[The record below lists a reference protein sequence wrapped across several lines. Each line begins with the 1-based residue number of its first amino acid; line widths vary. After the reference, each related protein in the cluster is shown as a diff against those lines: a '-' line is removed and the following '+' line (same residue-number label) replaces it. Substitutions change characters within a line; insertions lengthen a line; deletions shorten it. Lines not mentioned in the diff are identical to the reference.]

1 MIFSEDVMNGNND
14 TEFLGGNS
22 EIERK
27 DKVKADIYDWIEVF
41 VSALAIVVIM
51 LSFVLRIATVKG
63 HSMERTLSDSQVVV
77 MSNMFY
83 TPAQSD
89 IIVIQQN
96 GGYFETP
103 IVKRVIATGGQTLS
117 IDFEKWEVKVDGNV
131 VDESSYVYFRN
142 TSMDVEEYY
151 SVYDAYLDTNG
162 VMTVPEGYL
171 FVMGDNRNESSDSRS
186 IYVGFVRESEVL
198 GKVIFRMFPI
208 NKIGAVKS
216 AGN

>member
-1 MIFSEDVMNGNND
+1 MNGNND

-27 DKVKADIYDWIEVF
+27 DKVKTDIYDWIEVF

-63 HSMERTLSDSQVVV
+63 HSMEKTLSDSQVVV

-83 TPAQSD
+83 TPSQGD
-89 IIVIQQN
+89 IVVIQQN

-131 VDESSYVYFRN
+131 IDESSYVYFRN

-151 SVYDAYLDTNG
+151 SVYDAYLDANG

-186 IYVGFVRESEVL
+186 VYVGFVRENEVL

>member
-1 MIFSEDVMNGNND
+1 MNGNND

-27 DKVKADIYDWIEVF
+27 DKVKTDIYDWIEVF

-63 HSMERTLSDSQVVV
+63 HSMEKTLSDSQVVV

-83 TPAQSD
+83 TPSQGD
-89 IIVIQQN
+89 IVVIQQN

-131 VDESSYVYFRN
+131 IDESSYVYFRN

-151 SVYDAYLDTNG
+151 SVYDAYLDANG

-186 IYVGFVRESEVL
+186 IYVGFVRENEVL

>member
-1 MIFSEDVMNGNND
+1 MNGNND

-83 TPAQSD
+83 TPAQGD

-131 VDESSYVYFRN
+131 IDESSYVYFRN

>member
-1 MIFSEDVMNGNND
+1 MNGNND

-27 DKVKADIYDWIEVF
+27 DKVKADIYDWVEVF

-83 TPAQSD
+83 TPAQGD

-117 IDFEKWEVKVDGNV
+117 IDFEKWEVKVDGKV
-131 VDESSYVYFRN
+131 IDESSYVYFRN

-151 SVYDAYLDTNG
+151 SVYDAYLDANG

-186 IYVGFVRESEVL
+186 IYVGFVRENEVL

>member
-1 MIFSEDVMNGNND
+1 MNGNND

-83 TPAQSD
+83 TPAQGD

-131 VDESSYVYFRN
+131 IDESSYVYFRN

-208 NKIGAVKS
+208 NKIGAVKA

>member
-1 MIFSEDVMNGNND
+1 MNGNND

-63 HSMERTLSDSQVVV
+63 HSMERSLSDSQVVV

-83 TPAQSD
+83 TPAQGD

-131 VDESSYVYFRN
+131 IDESSYVYFRN

>member
-1 MIFSEDVMNGNND
+1 MNGNND

-83 TPAQSD
+83 TPAQGD

-171 FVMGDNRNESSDSRS
+171 FVMGDNRNESSHSRS

>member
-1 MIFSEDVMNGNND
+1 MNGNND

-27 DKVKADIYDWIEVF
+27 DKVKADIYAWIEVF

-83 TPAQSD
+83 TPAQGD

-131 VDESSYVYFRN
+131 IDESSYVYFRN

>member
-1 MIFSEDVMNGNND
+1 MNGNND

-83 TPAQSD
+83 TPAQGD

-131 VDESSYVYFRN
+131 IDESSYVYFRN

-151 SVYDAYLDTNG
+151 SVYDAYLNTNG

>member
-1 MIFSEDVMNGNND
+1 MNGNND

-83 TPAQSD
+83 TPAQGD

-131 VDESSYVYFRN
+131 IDESSYVYFGN

>member
-1 MIFSEDVMNGNND
+1 MNGNND

-77 MSNMFY
+77 MSNKFY
-83 TPAQSD
+83 TPAQGD

-131 VDESSYVYFRN
+131 IDESSYVYFRN

>member
-1 MIFSEDVMNGNND
+1 MNGNND

-51 LSFVLRIATVKG
+51 LLFVLRIATVKG

-83 TPAQSD
+83 TPAQGD

-131 VDESSYVYFRN
+131 IDESSYVYFRN

>member
-1 MIFSEDVMNGNND
+1 MDGNND

-83 TPAQSD
+83 TPAQGD

-131 VDESSYVYFRN
+131 IDESSYVYFRN

-216 AGN
+216 AEN

>member
-41 VSALAIVVIM
+41 ISALAIVVIM

-83 TPAQSD
+83 TPAQGD

>member
-1 MIFSEDVMNGNND
+1 MNGNND

-83 TPAQSD
+83 TPSQGD

-131 VDESSYVYFRN
+131 IDESSYVYFRN

>member
-1 MIFSEDVMNGNND
+1 MNGNND

-83 TPAQSD
+83 RPAQGD

-131 VDESSYVYFRN
+131 IDESSYVYFRN

-216 AGN
+216 AEN

>member
-1 MIFSEDVMNGNND
+1 MNGNND
-14 TEFLGGNS
+14 TEFLVGNS

-83 TPAQSD
+83 TPAQGD

-131 VDESSYVYFRN
+131 IDESSYVYFRN

>member
-1 MIFSEDVMNGNND
+1 
-14 TEFLGGNS
+14 
-22 EIERK
+22 
-27 DKVKADIYDWIEVF
+27 
-41 VSALAIVVIM
+41 
-51 LSFVLRIATVKG
+51 
-63 HSMERTLSDSQVVV
+63 

-83 TPAQSD
+83 TPAQGD
-89 IIVIQQN
+89 IIVVQQN

-131 VDESSYVYFRN
+131 IDESSYVYFRN

>member
-1 MIFSEDVMNGNND
+1 MNGNND

-27 DKVKADIYDWIEVF
+27 NKVKADIYDWIEVF

-83 TPAQSD
+83 TPAQGD

-131 VDESSYVYFRN
+131 IDESSYVYFRN

>member
-1 MIFSEDVMNGNND
+1 MNGNND

-83 TPAQSD
+83 TPAQGD

-96 GGYFETP
+96 SGYFETP

-131 VDESSYVYFRN
+131 IDESSYVYFRN

>member
-83 TPAQSD
+83 TPAQGD

>member
-1 MIFSEDVMNGNND
+1 MNGNND

-83 TPAQSD
+83 TPAQGD

-131 VDESSYVYFRN
+131 IDESSYVYFRN

-198 GKVIFRMFPI
+198 GKVVFRMFPI

-216 AGN
+216 AGK

>member
-1 MIFSEDVMNGNND
+1 MNGNND

-83 TPAQSD
+83 TPAQGD

>member
-1 MIFSEDVMNGNND
+1 MNGNND

-41 VSALAIVVIM
+41 VSVLAIVVIM

-83 TPAQSD
+83 TPAQGD

-131 VDESSYVYFRN
+131 IDESSYVYFRN

>member
-1 MIFSEDVMNGNND
+1 MNGNND

-83 TPAQSD
+83 TPAQGD

-186 IYVGFVRESEVL
+186 IYVGFVRESEDL

>member
-1 MIFSEDVMNGNND
+1 MNGNND

-27 DKVKADIYDWIEVF
+27 DKVKADIYDWIEVL

-83 TPAQSD
+83 TPAQGD

-131 VDESSYVYFRN
+131 IDESSYVYFRN

>member
-1 MIFSEDVMNGNND
+1 MNGNND

-27 DKVKADIYDWIEVF
+27 DKVKADIFDWIEVF

-83 TPAQSD
+83 TPAQGD

-131 VDESSYVYFRN
+131 IDESSYVYFRN

>member
-1 MIFSEDVMNGNND
+1 MNGNND

-51 LSFVLRIATVKG
+51 LSFVLRIVTVKG

-83 TPAQSD
+83 TPAQGD

-131 VDESSYVYFRN
+131 IDESSYVYFRN

-198 GKVIFRMFPI
+198 GKVVFRMFPI

-216 AGN
+216 AGK

>member
-1 MIFSEDVMNGNND
+1 MNGNND

-83 TPAQSD
+83 TPAQGD

-131 VDESSYVYFRN
+131 IDESSYVYFRN

-198 GKVIFRMFPI
+198 GKVIFRMFQI

>member
-1 MIFSEDVMNGNND
+1 MNGNND

-83 TPAQSD
+83 TPAQGD

-117 IDFEKWEVKVDGNV
+117 IDFEKCEVKVDGNV
-131 VDESSYVYFRN
+131 IDESSYVYFRN

-198 GKVIFRMFPI
+198 GKVIFRMLPI

>member
-1 MIFSEDVMNGNND
+1 MNGNND

-83 TPAQSD
+83 TPAQGD

-131 VDESSYVYFRN
+131 IDESSYVYFRN

-198 GKVIFRMFPI
+198 GKVIFRMFLI

>member
-1 MIFSEDVMNGNND
+1 MNGNND

-83 TPAQSD
+83 TPAQGD

-208 NKIGAVKS
+208 NKIGAVKA

>member
-1 MIFSEDVMNGNND
+1 MNGNND

-83 TPAQSD
+83 TPSQGD
-89 IIVIQQN
+89 IVVIQQN

-131 VDESSYVYFRN
+131 IDESSYVYFRN

>member
-1 MIFSEDVMNGNND
+1 MNGNND

-83 TPAQSD
+83 TPAQGD

-96 GGYFETP
+96 GGFFETP

-131 VDESSYVYFRN
+131 IDESSYVYFRN

>member
-1 MIFSEDVMNGNND
+1 MNGNND

-63 HSMERTLSDSQVVV
+63 DSMERTLSDSQVVV

-83 TPAQSD
+83 TPAQGD

-131 VDESSYVYFRN
+131 IDESSYVYFRN

>member
-1 MIFSEDVMNGNND
+1 MNGNND

-27 DKVKADIYDWIEVF
+27 DKVKTDIYDWIEVF

-63 HSMERTLSDSQVVV
+63 HSMEKTLSDSQVVV

-83 TPAQSD
+83 TPSQGD
-89 IIVIQQN
+89 IVVIQQN

-131 VDESSYVYFRN
+131 IDESSYVYFRN

-151 SVYDAYLDTNG
+151 SVYDAYLDANG

-186 IYVGFVRESEVL
+186 IYVGFVRESEIL
-198 GKVIFRMFPI
+198 GKVVFRMFPI

-216 AGN
+216 AGK